1 MMTSKMTRNHS
12 DIRAWAEFHGVA
24 PVELLPCIVDHIP
37 SKIRL
42 MPSSVAKNHNDYRII
57 SWQDFFAK
65 FDEQKLT
72 CVYDEQV
79 GGSVQILPPAKSDLR
94 HDRLEI
100 H

>member
-1 MMTSKMTRNHS
+1 MTTTKMTRNHS
-12 DIRAWAEFHGVA
+12 DIRVWAEFHGIA

-42 MPSSVAKNHNDYRII
+42 LPASVAKDHIDYRII

-65 FDEQKLT
+65 FDQQELT
-72 CVYDEQV
+72 CVYEEQV
-79 GGSVQILPPAKSDLR
+79 GGSVQILPPEKTGER
-94 HDRLEI
+94 HSQPEI